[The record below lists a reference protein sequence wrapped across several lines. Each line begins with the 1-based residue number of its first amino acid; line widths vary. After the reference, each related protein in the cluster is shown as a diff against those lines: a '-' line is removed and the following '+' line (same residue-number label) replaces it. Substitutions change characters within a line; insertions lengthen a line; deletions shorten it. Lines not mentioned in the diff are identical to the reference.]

1 MASVLQVATIKDQGG
16 NANAI
21 EIANSSANVT
31 INNLAAGSIGSAV
44 TYPAISTASYTG
56 ADGSGAVQ
64 AKGSGVIRQVQIN
77 QMRHASE
84 NNNTTFDGTN
94 SGTGWV
100 VCIDNVLSGSDILVS
115 ASFSWFID
123 TGNVAFFTFYKRHD
137 SGSGFDAES
146 QVSVKTASDG
156 ITGGLQQAS
165 ASPSN
170 PDGKTTI
177 CTVVHLERDCSAGRY
192 QFELH
197 RRSDNSGANV
207 GVNNRGEGNTQ
218 IGTATFW
225 AMELT

>member
-1 MASVLQVATIKDQGG
+1 MSSEIKVTNIKHANSGSNNLVLASDGSATI
-16 NANAI
+16 ANGTL
-21 EIANSSANVT
+21 SAG
-31 INNLAAGSIGSAV
+31 AIGSSV

-64 AKGSGVIRQVQIN
+64 AQGSGVIRQVQTN

-84 NNNTTFDGTN
+84 NNNDSFNGTS

-115 ASFSWFID
+115 ASFCWFID
-123 TGNVAFFTFYKRHD
+123 TGNVAYFTFFKRYD
-137 SGSGFDAES
+137 SGSGFGAEE
-146 QVSVKTASDG
+146 QVSVLNSSYGISGGVQHADG
-156 ITGGLQQAS
+156 NADY
-165 ASPSN
+165 
-170 PDGKTTI
+170 DGQTDIATL
-177 CTVVHLERDCSAGRY
+177 VHIEKNCSAGRW

-197 RRSDNSGANV
+197 RRSDNTNANV
-207 GVNNRGEGNTQ
+207 GVNNRGQNNNE